1 MKLVEV
7 FDLIQH
13 RYKSKNIPFSDAL
26 LVAYLLQSGQSV
38 YSIRKT
44 DAKIVSIIRTRLG
57 IKNNVT
63 LEELFYTD
71 EEIEDKIDFNWKK
84 EKIRFF
90 QRHIDKSDL
99 DELKNFC
106 SKPIAS
112 SEFVYDELVLRL
124 FDFDKNDFIYNA
136 YLKLDKYV
144 FSFVY
149 KSIITDEEL
158 AEQINASRFWFWRNK
173 NKPLGKGYYERI
185 YEYMWGV
192 PYESNEE

>member
-13 RYKSKNIPFSDAL
+13 RYKSKNIAFSDAL
-26 LVAYLLQSGQSV
+26 LVAYLLQSGQTV

-71 EEIEDKIDFNWKK
+71 EEIEEKIEFNWKK

-99 DELKNFC
+99 AELQNFC
-106 SKPIAS
+106 NKPITS
-112 SEFVYDELVLRL
+112 SDFVYDEVVLRL
-124 FDFDKNDFIYNA
+124 FDYDNTDFIYNA
-136 YLKLDKYV
+136 YLTLDKYV
-144 FSFVY
+144 FSFIY
-149 KSIITDEEL
+149 KSIISDDEL
-158 AEQINASRFWFWRNK
+158 AEQVNLSRYSFWRRK
-173 NKPLGKGYYERI
+173 KKPLPKGYYERI